1 MIRIGLQAGLFQ
13 RLGDAP
19 EGIAGKH
26 GRRTLHDYE
35 SLRAEMA
42 RDGAVERG
50 GVKLAERIV
59 CGIGKIGDDEIET
72 VGVRSNPRKCVGVD
86 DVHAG
91 REQRVVIE
99 PGQHGIGGKNL
110 GHLGIEIDES
120 DAFDLWILQNF
131 ANGKAIAA
139 AENQDP
145 ARGRNGG
152 QAGMDKRFMVAVF
165 VARAELQMTVEKEA
179 KVVLEAR
186 EHEMLIRSVAGKNN
200 LVGVDIVFGRG
211 GDVLRFGD
219 SRA

>member
-1 MIRIGLQAGLFQ
+1 M
-13 RLGDAP
+13 
-19 EGIAGKH
+19 
-26 GRRTLHDYE
+26 
-35 SLRAEMA
+35 
-42 RDGAVERG
+42 
-50 GVKLAERIV
+50 
-59 CGIGKIGDDEIET
+59 
-72 VGVRSNPRKCVGVD
+72 
-86 DVHAG
+86 HAG

-120 DAFDLWILQNF
+120 DAFDLRILQNF